1 MQEDEKLIDF
11 TEEQISD
18 YLKNIFTCLNDGHY
32 TIAIKGNRIKNEK
45 FMRQN
50 NISDDKAL
58 EILESLTATDFC
70 YAMHNDN
77 PDPKFCDEVL
87 YLFCKEIE
95 HNVRGRL
102 VDLAIFIKINL
113 IEPNEFTFIV
123 SFHKFDRDKDG
134 KIPYLFNR

>member
-1 MQEDEKLIDF
+1 MANKITDF
-11 TEEQISD
+11 NEEQIHE
-18 YLKNIFTCLNDGHY
+18 YLKKIFICLQDGNCK
-32 TIAIKGNRIKNEK
+32 IAKQGNRLKNK
-45 FMRQN
+45 RFMEFN
-50 NISDDKAL
+50 NISDAKAL
-58 EILESLTATDFC
+58 DIVESLTSKDFC
-70 YAMHNDN
+70 YAMNNDN

-95 HNVRGRL
+95 HNIRGRL

-134 KIPYLFNR
+134 KIPYLFI

>member
-1 MQEDEKLIDF
+1 MEEHEKLIDF
-11 TEEQISD
+11 TEEQIHE
-18 YLKNIFTCLNDGHY
+18 YLKKIFICLQDGNCK
-32 TIAIKGNRIKNEK
+32 IAKQGNRVKNK
-45 FMRQN
+45 RFMEFN
-50 NISDDKAL
+50 NINDAKAL
-58 EILESLTATDFC
+58 DIVESLTANDFC

-77 PDPKFCDEVL
+77 PDPKFCDEIL
-87 YLFCKEIE
+87 YLFCKEVE

-102 VDLAIFIKINL
+102 VNLAIFIKINL

>member
-1 MQEDEKLIDF
+1 MQENDKLINF
-11 TEEQISD
+11 TEDQID
-18 YLKNIFTCLNDGHY
+18 TYLNDVAVCTENGKY
-32 TIAIKGNRIKNEK
+32 TISKQGNRIKNDIY
-45 FMRQN
+45 MRHN
-50 NISDDKAL
+50 NISDAKAI
-58 EILESLTATDFC
+58 EIVESLTAKDFC

-77 PDPKFCDEVL
+77 EDPKFCDEIL

-113 IEPNEFTFIV
+113 IEPSQFTFIV

-134 KIPYLFNR
+134 KIPYLFDR